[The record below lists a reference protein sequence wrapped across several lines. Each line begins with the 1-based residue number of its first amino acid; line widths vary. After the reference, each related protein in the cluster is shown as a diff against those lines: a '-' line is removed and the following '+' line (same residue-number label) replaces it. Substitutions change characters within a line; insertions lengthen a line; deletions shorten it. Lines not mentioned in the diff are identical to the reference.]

1 MLGNRGREEPM
12 ATDPE
17 VLALNQRA
25 ASAMSAP
32 HQLAVVPAASP
43 LFAKPAALEAVRVL
57 AREWL
62 AQSLRPSDS
71 PPASPMP

>member
-1 MLGNRGREEPM
+1 M

-25 ASAMSAP
+25 ASAMTAP
-32 HQLAVVPAASP
+32 HPLAVVPAASP
-43 LFAKPAALEAVRVL
+43 LFAEAGALEAVRDL

-62 AQSLRPSDS
+62 AQSLRPADS